1 MYREHRI
8 PESKDAQDVDRLLR
22 QLSVRED
29 GVLSSGPSS
38 RPATSGS
45 ASSVEQPPSVLA
57 AWGWVALSGALAA
70 ALTQWPYATC
80 GIPLGVYMGAVG
92 LVLLTS
98 VWAALTSWRLRLGLV
113 HTLAL
118 LLLCVGIALAAYQ
131 ILPRV
136 GYAAVEA
143 TWMCAG

>member
-1 MYREHRI
+1 MQREHRI

-22 QLSVRED
+22 QLSVREGD
-29 GVLSSGPSS
+29 ALSS
-38 RPATSGS
+38 RPSYGPPTSGS
-45 ASSVEQPPSVLA
+45 ASPADKHPSVMA

-80 GIPLGVYMGAVG
+80 GIPLGVYLGAVG
-92 LVLLTS
+92 LVLLTG

-113 HTLAL
+113 HTLAVL
-118 LLLCVGIALAAYQ
+118 LLFVGLALAAYQ
-131 ILPRV
+131 VLPRV

-143 TWMCAG
+143 TWTCSG